1 MAILSDF
8 KNFCVIQRHPIGCIP
23 TSIEWMLRYKGV
35 QKVDLSNFLETFN
48 LDLKTGKLGTN
59 SFDSVPKAI
68 AQIYPFIKLEKKIFQ
83 TGKEKLSFIEDLISK
98 GIPCSI
104 SIALTPVGFG
114 WHIVPVVE
122 IDKDIV
128 KVLWLHDPD
137 ITKQTVS
144 FLRAHLEF
152 IHDNWI
158 GGQDILYLNY
168 DSNISIFAY
177 GSLIDNPGE
186 GLKDHIIY
194 SFDCVSPFSVE
205 YARKSSAR
213 KGAPVLVISE
223 DGGKVHG
230 RILVTDFPITPENLK
245 QVKELVKEREGAQA
259 ENIKTMEIGNIK
271 EVIYCDIR
279 HNIENPDGSMLAN
292 LAIESVKNCKKEGKQ
307 DKNGIKYLINNIKNG
322 IITPLTL
329 VYKNEILRITE
340 SSSLEEAE
348 KKLLSEQ

>member
-8 KNFCVIQRHPIGCIP
+8 KNFCMVQRHPTGCIP

-48 LDLKTGKLGTN
+48 LDLKSGKLGTN

-168 DSNISIFAY
+168 VSNACIFTY
-177 GSLIDNPGE
+177 GSLIDDPGE
-186 GLKDHIIY
+186 ELGAHICY
-194 SFDCVSPFSVE
+194 SFVCESPFAVE
-205 YARKSSAR
+205 YARSSTRRA
-213 KGAPVLVISE
+213 GAPVLVKSE
-223 DGGKVHG
+223 NGSRVCG
-230 RILVTDFPITPENLK
+230 RILVTDFPRTLENLER
-245 QVKELVKEREGAQA
+245 VKELVRDREGTKSEYIQ
-259 ENIKTMEIGNIK
+259 TMEICNI
-271 EVIYCDIR
+271 EDVIYCDIPT
-279 HNIENPDGSMLAN
+279 NLENPDGSILAN
-292 LAIESVKNCKKEGKQ
+292 LAVEGVKNCKKEGKQ
-307 DKNGIKYLINNIKNG
+307 DKNGIRYLINNIKNG
-322 IITPLTL
+322 ITTPLTL
-329 VYKNEILRITE
+329 SYKNEILRITE